1 MQKKRVCWNIT
12 TKCNQNC
19 KYCHRF
25 LGINDLT
32 YEENKEILNNLIKDG
47 VNNITWTGGEALLYP
62 NLKELLKISQENG
75 IKNKLITNGMVLA
88 QNENMR
94 EILDYLDSLT
104 LSLDTINDDTNE
116 ELGRGRNHFEEVKT
130 ILDYVK
136 NKNLKVNI
144 NTVVSKKNINEMEQL
159 GEFLNNYNISKWKFF
174 KFMPLRETAEK
185 NKNEFEITDAE
196 FEQTKNVFR
205 HFGNIGETDFRQEKD
220 MEDKYTLLIA
230 NGDIIKTE
238 HGVDVKKGNALYQNP
253 VEFMYELEDNRM
265 EKIKILIA
273 HNNEEIRNKIADKI
287 NKLDYVELVGT
298 TSDGRETYNK
308 IIESKPEVVFAKMN
322 LDNMDSI
329 EIMEKSKENL
339 KDNVPIFN
347 IITDSNVSD
356 EYMKNAYN
364 IMGRNLNTFVSEPI
378 NNIEIDNIMQG
389 YKELKEN
396 A

>member
-32 YEENKEILNNLIKDG
+32 YEENKKILNNLIKDG

-116 ELGRGRNHFEEVKT
+116 ELGRGRNHFEEVKV

-136 NKNLKVNI
+136 DKNLKVNI

-185 NKNEFEITDAE
+185 NKDEFAITDAE

-205 HFGNIGETDFRQEKD
+205 NFGNIGETDFRQEKD

-253 VEFMYELEDNRM
+253 VEFMYELEENRM
-265 EKIKILIA
+265 KKIKILIA
-273 HNNEEIRNKIADKI
+273 HNNEEIRNKIADTIKG
-287 NKLDYVELVGT
+287 LDYVELVDT
-298 TSDGRETYNK
+298 AADGKETYNK

-322 LDNMDSI
+322 LDNMDSM
-329 EIMEKSKENL
+329 EIMRKSKESL
-339 KDNVPIFN
+339 KDDVPMFN
-347 IITDSNVSD
+347 IITSDNVSD
-356 EYMKNAYN
+356 EYMQTAYN
-364 IMGRNLNTFVSEPI
+364 LMGRNLNTFVSEPI
-378 NNIEIDNIMQG
+378 NNMEIDNIMKG

>member
-32 YEENKEILNNLIKDG
+32 YEENKKILNNLIKDG

-136 NKNLKVNI
+136 GKSLKVNI

-159 GEFLNNYNISKWKFF
+159 GAFLNNYNISKWKFF

-185 NKNEFEITDAE
+185 NKDEFAITDAE
-196 FEQTKNVFR
+196 FEQTRNVFR
-205 HFGNIGETDFRQEKD
+205 HFGNIRETDFRQEKD

-253 VEFMYELEDNRM
+253 VEFMYELEENRM
-265 EKIKILIA
+265 KKIKILIA

-287 NKLDYVELVGT
+287 KGLDYVELVGT
-298 TSDGRETYNK
+298 TADGKETYNK

-322 LDNMDSI
+322 LDNMDSM
-329 EIMEKSKENL
+329 EIMRKSKESL

-347 IITDSNVSD
+347 IITSDNVSD
-356 EYMKNAYN
+356 EYMQTAYN
-364 IMGRNLNTFVSEPI
+364 LMGRNLNTFVSEPI
-378 NNIEIDNIMQG
+378 NNIEIDNIMKG

-396 A
+396 T

>member
-94 EILDYLDSLT
+94 EILGYLDSLT

-136 NKNLKVNI
+136 GKSLKVNI

-174 KFMPLRETAEK
+174 KFMPLRETAER
-185 NKNEFEITDAE
+185 NKDEFAITDAE

-253 VEFMYELEDNRM
+253 VEFMYELEENRM
-265 EKIKILIA
+265 KKIKILIA
-273 HNNEEIRNKIADKI
+273 HNNEEIRNKIANKI
-287 NKLDYVELVGT
+287 KGLDYVELVGT
-298 TSDGRETYNK
+298 TADGKETYNK

-322 LDNMDSI
+322 LDNMDSM
-329 EIMEKSKENL
+329 EIMRKSKESL

-347 IITDSNVSD
+347 IITSDNVSD
-356 EYMKNAYN
+356 EYMKTAYN
-364 IMGRNLNTFVSEPI
+364 LMGRNLNTFVSEPI
-378 NNIEIDNIMQG
+378 NNMEIDNIMQG

>member
-32 YEENKEILNNLIKDG
+32 YEENKKILNNLIKDG

-94 EILDYLDSLT
+94 EILGYLDSLT

-136 NKNLKVNI
+136 GKSLKVNI

-174 KFMPLRETAEK
+174 KFMPLRETAER
-185 NKNEFEITDAE
+185 NKDEFAITDAE

-253 VEFMYELEDNRM
+253 VEFMYELEEDRM
-265 EKIKILIA
+265 KKIKILIA
-273 HNNEEIRNKIADKI
+273 HNNKEIRNKIADTIKD
-287 NKLDYVELVGT
+287 LDYVELVGT
-298 TSDGRETYNK
+298 ATEGKETYNK

-322 LDNMDSI
+322 LDNMDSM
-329 EIMEKSKENL
+329 EIMRKSKESL

-347 IITDSNVSD
+347 IITSDNVSD
-356 EYMKNAYN
+356 EYMKTAYN
-364 IMGRNLNTFVSEPI
+364 LMGRNLNTFVSEPI
-378 NNIEIDNIMQG
+378 NNMEIDNIMQG

>member
-62 NLKELLKISQENG
+62 NLKELLKISKENG

-116 ELGRGRNHFEEVKT
+116 ELGRGRNHFEEVKV

-136 NKNLKVNI
+136 GRNLKVNI

-185 NKNEFEITDAE
+185 NKDEFAITDAE

-205 HFGNIGETDFRQEKD
+205 NFGNIGETDFRQEKD

-253 VEFMYELEDNRM
+253 VEFMYELEENRM
-265 EKIKILIA
+265 KKIKILIA
-273 HNNEEIRNKIADKI
+273 HNNEEIRNKIADTIKG
-287 NKLDYVELVGT
+287 LDYVELVDIAV
-298 TSDGRETYNK
+298 DGKETYNK
-308 IIESKPEVVFAKMN
+308 IIESKPEMVFAKMN
-322 LDNMDSI
+322 LDNMDSM
-329 EIMEKSKENL
+329 EIMRKSKESL
-339 KDNVPIFN
+339 KENVPIFN
-347 IITDSNVSD
+347 IITSDNVSD
-356 EYMKNAYN
+356 EYMKTAYN
-364 IMGRNLNTFVSEPI
+364 LMGRNLNTFVSEPI

>member
-32 YEENKEILNNLIKDG
+32 YEENKKILNNLIKDG

-116 ELGRGRNHFEEVKT
+116 ELGRGRNHFEEVKV

-136 NKNLKVNI
+136 DKNLKVNI

-185 NKNEFEITDAE
+185 NKDEFAITDAE

-205 HFGNIGETDFRQEKD
+205 NFGNIGETDFRQEKD

-253 VEFMYELEDNRM
+253 VEFMYELEENRM
-265 EKIKILIA
+265 KKIKILIA
-273 HNNEEIRNKIADKI
+273 HNNEEIRNKIADTIKG
-287 NKLDYVELVGT
+287 LDYVELVDT
-298 TSDGRETYNK
+298 AADGKETYNK

-322 LDNMDSI
+322 LDNMDSM
-329 EIMEKSKENL
+329 EIMRKSKESL
-339 KDNVPIFN
+339 KDDVPMFN
-347 IITDSNVSD
+347 IITSDNVSD
-356 EYMKNAYN
+356 EYMQTAYN
-364 IMGRNLNTFVSEPI
+364 LMGRNLNTFVSESI
-378 NNIEIDNIMQG
+378 NNMEIDNIMKG

>member
-116 ELGRGRNHFEEVKT
+116 ELGRGKNHFEEVKT

-136 NKNLKVNI
+136 GKSLKVNI

-185 NKNEFEITDAE
+185 NKDEFAITDAE
-196 FEQTKNVFR
+196 FEKTKNVFR
-205 HFGNIGETDFRQEKD
+205 NFGNIGETDFRQEKD

-253 VEFMYELEDNRM
+253 VEFMYELEENRM
-265 EKIKILIA
+265 KKIKILIA
-273 HNNEEIRNKIADKI
+273 HNNEEIRNKIADTIKG
-287 NKLDYVELVGT
+287 LDYVELVDT
-298 TSDGRETYNK
+298 ATDGKETYNK
-308 IIESKPEVVFAKMN
+308 IIESKPEMVFAKMN
-322 LDNMDSI
+322 LDNMDSM
-329 EIMEKSKENL
+329 EIMRKSKESL
-339 KDNVPIFN
+339 KDDVPIFN
-347 IITDSNVSD
+347 IITSDTVSD
-356 EYMKNAYN
+356 EYMQTAYN
-364 IMGRNLNTFVSEPI
+364 LMGRNLNTFVSEPI
-378 NNIEIDNIMQG
+378 NNMEIDNIMQG

>member
-25 LGINDLT
+25 LGVNDLT
-32 YEENKEILNNLIKDG
+32 YEENKKILNNLIKDG

-136 NKNLKVNI
+136 GKSLKVNI

-174 KFMPLRETAEK
+174 KFMPLRETAER
-185 NKNEFEITDAE
+185 NKDEFAITDAE
-196 FEQTKNVFR
+196 FEKTRNVFR

-253 VEFMYELEDNRM
+253 VEFMYELEENRM
-265 EKIKILIA
+265 KKIKILIA

-287 NKLDYVELVGT
+287 KGLDYVELVGT
-298 TSDGRETYNK
+298 TADGKETYNK

-322 LDNMDSI
+322 LDNMDSM
-329 EIMEKSKENL
+329 EIMRKSKESL

-347 IITDSNVSD
+347 IITSDNVSD
-356 EYMKNAYN
+356 EYMQTAYN
-364 IMGRNLNTFVSEPI
+364 LMGRNLNTFVSEPI
-378 NNIEIDNIMQG
+378 NNMEIDNIMKG

>member
-62 NLKELLKISQENG
+62 NLKELLKIARENG
-75 IKNKLITNGMVLA
+75 IKNKLITNGLVLA
-88 QNENMR
+88 QNQGTR

-116 ELGRGRNHFEEVKT
+116 ELGRGRNHFEDVKV

-136 NKNLKVNI
+136 DKNLKVNI

-185 NKNEFEITDAE
+185 NKNEFTITDAE

-253 VEFMYELEDNRM
+253 VEFMYELEENRM
-265 EKIKILIA
+265 KKIKILIA
-273 HNNEEIRNKIADKI
+273 HNNEEIRNKIADTIKD
-287 NKLDYVELVGT
+287 LDYVELVGT
-298 TSDGRETYNK
+298 ATEGKETYNK

-322 LDNMDSI
+322 LDNMDSM
-329 EIMEKSKENL
+329 EIMRKSKESL

-347 IITDSNVSD
+347 IITSDNVSD
-356 EYMKNAYN
+356 EYMKTAYN
-364 IMGRNLNTFVSEPI
+364 LMGRNLNTFVSEPI
-378 NNIEIDNIMQG
+378 NNMEIDNIMQG

>member
-1 MQKKRVCWNIT
+1 MEKKRVCWNIT

-25 LGINDLT
+25 LGIKDLS
-32 YEENKEILNNLIKDG
+32 YEENKKILNNLIKDG

-62 NLKELLKISQENG
+62 NLKSLLEISKENG

-104 LSLDTINDDTNE
+104 LSLDTINDNTNE
-116 ELGRGRNHFEEVKT
+116 ELGRGRNHFEDVKI

-136 NKNLKVNI
+136 DKDLKVNI
-144 NTVVSKKNINEMEQL
+144 NTVVSRKNINEMEEL
-159 GEFLNNYNISKWKFF
+159 GEFLNNYNINKWKFF

-196 FEQTKNVFR
+196 FEQTKNVFK

-238 HGVDVKKGNALYQNP
+238 NGVDVKKGNALYQNP
-253 VEFMYELEDNRM
+253 VEFMYELKENKM
-265 EKIKILIA
+265 KKIKTLIA
-273 HNNEEIRNKIADKI
+273 HTNEETRKNIVDKI
-287 NKLDYVELVGT
+287 KSLEYVELVGIT
-298 TSDGRETYNK
+298 IDGEETYNK
-308 IIESKPEVVFAKMN
+308 IIELKPEVVFAKIN
-322 LDNMDSI
+322 LENMDSM
-329 EIMEKSKENL
+329 EIMRKSKEVL

-347 IITDSNVSD
+347 IITNDNVSED
-356 EYMKNAYN
+356 YMKTAYN
-364 IMGRNLNTFVSEPI
+364 LMGKSLNTFISEPI
-378 NNIEIDNIMQG
+378 NNVEIDNIMQG

>member
-62 NLKELLKISQENG
+62 NLKELLKISKENG

-136 NKNLKVNI
+136 GKSLKVNI

-185 NKNEFEITDAE
+185 NKDEFAITDAE
-196 FEQTKNVFR
+196 FEQTRKVFR
-205 HFGNIGETDFRQEKD
+205 NFGNIGETDFRQEKD

-253 VEFMYELEDNRM
+253 VEFMYELEENRM
-265 EKIKILIA
+265 KKIKILIA
-273 HNNEEIRNKIADKI
+273 HNNEEIRNKIADTIKS
-287 NKLDYVELVGT
+287 LDYVELVDT
-298 TSDGRETYNK
+298 AVDGKETYNK
-308 IIESKPEVVFAKMN
+308 IIESKPEMVFAKMN
-322 LDNMDSI
+322 LDNMDSM
-329 EIMEKSKENL
+329 EIMRKSKESL

-347 IITDSNVSD
+347 IITSDNISD
-356 EYMKNAYN
+356 EYMKTAYN
-364 IMGRNLNTFVSEPI
+364 LMGKNLNTFVSEPI
-378 NNIEIDNIMQG
+378 NNMEIDNIMQG

>member
-62 NLKELLKISQENG
+62 NLKELLKIARENG
-75 IKNKLITNGMVLA
+75 IKNKLITNGLVLA
-88 QNENMR
+88 QNQGTR

-116 ELGRGRNHFEEVKT
+116 ELGRGRNHFEDVKI

-136 NKNLKVNI
+136 DKNLKVNI
-144 NTVVSKKNINEMEQL
+144 NTVVSKKNIKEMEQL

-205 HFGNIGETDFRQEKD
+205 HFGNIRETDFRQEKD

-298 TSDGRETYNK
+298 TSEGRETYNK

>member
-116 ELGRGRNHFEEVKT
+116 ELGRGKNHFEEVKT

-136 NKNLKVNI
+136 GKSLKVNI

-185 NKNEFEITDAE
+185 NKDEFAITDAE
-196 FEQTKNVFR
+196 FEKTKNVFR
-205 HFGNIGETDFRQEKD
+205 NFGNIGETDFRQEKD

-253 VEFMYELEDNRM
+253 VEFMYELEENRM
-265 EKIKILIA
+265 KKIKILIA
-273 HNNEEIRNKIADKI
+273 HNNEEIRNKIADTIKG
-287 NKLDYVELVGT
+287 LDYVELVDT
-298 TSDGRETYNK
+298 ATDGKETYNK
-308 IIESKPEVVFAKMN
+308 IIESKPEMVFAKIN
-322 LDNMDSI
+322 LDNMDSM
-329 EIMEKSKENL
+329 EIMRKSKESL

-347 IITDSNVSD
+347 IITSDNVSD
-356 EYMKNAYN
+356 EYMKTAYN
-364 IMGRNLNTFVSEPI
+364 LMGRNLNTFVSEPI
-378 NNIEIDNIMQG
+378 NNMEIDNIMQG

>member
-144 NTVVSKKNINEMEQL
+144 NTVVSKKNINEMGQL

-273 HNNEEIRNKIADKI
+273 HNNEEIRNKIADTIKG
-287 NKLDYVELVGT
+287 LDYVELVGMT
-298 TSDGRETYNK
+298 ADGRETYNK

>member
-116 ELGRGRNHFEEVKT
+116 ELGRGKNHFEEVKT

-136 NKNLKVNI
+136 GKSLKVNI

-159 GEFLNNYNISKWKFF
+159 GAFLNNYNISKWKFF

-185 NKNEFEITDAE
+185 NKDEFAITDAE
-196 FEQTKNVFR
+196 FEKTRNVFR

-253 VEFMYELEDNRM
+253 VEFMYELEENRM
-265 EKIKILIA
+265 KKIKILIA
-273 HNNEEIRNKIADKI
+273 HNNEEIRNKIADTIKG
-287 NKLDYVELVGT
+287 LDYVELVDT
-298 TSDGRETYNK
+298 ATDGKETYNK
-308 IIESKPEVVFAKMN
+308 IIESKPEMVFAKMN
-322 LDNMDSI
+322 LDNMDSM
-329 EIMEKSKENL
+329 EIMRKSKESL

-347 IITDSNVSD
+347 IITSDNVSD
-356 EYMKNAYN
+356 EYMKTAYN
-364 IMGRNLNTFVSEPI
+364 LMGRNLNTFVSEPI
-378 NNIEIDNIMQG
+378 NNMEIDNIMQG

>member
-32 YEENKEILNNLIKDG
+32 YEENKQILNNLIKDG

-62 NLKELLKISQENG
+62 NLKELLKISQANG
-75 IKNKLITNGMVLA
+75 IKNKLITNGMILA
-88 QNENMR
+88 KNENMR

-104 LSLDTINDDTNE
+104 LSLDTINNATNE
-116 ELGRGRNHFEEVKT
+116 ELGRGKEHFDEIKI

-136 NKNLKVNI
+136 NKNIKVNI
-144 NTVVSKKNINEMEQL
+144 NTVVSRKNINEIEQL

-185 NKNEFEITDAE
+185 NRDEFEITDAE
-196 FEQTKNVFR
+196 FEQTKNIFK

-238 HGVDVKKGNALYQNP
+238 HGIDVKKGNALYQNP
-253 VEFMYELEDNRM
+253 VEFMYELEENRM
-265 EKIKILIA
+265 NKIKILIA
-273 HNNEEIRNKIADKI
+273 HNNEEIRNKIVDTI
-287 NKLDYVELVGT
+287 SGLDYVELVGT
-298 TSDGRETYNK
+298 TEEGKETYNK
-308 IIESKPEVVFAKMN
+308 IIETKPEIVFAKIN
-322 LDNMDSI
+322 LDNMDSM
-329 EIMEKSKENL
+329 EIMKKSKEDL
-339 KDNVPIFN
+339 KGDMPIFN
-347 IITDSNVSD
+347 IITNDNVSD
-356 EYMKNAYN
+356 EYMKTAYN
-364 IMGRNLNTFVSEPI
+364 LIGKNLNTFVSEPI
-378 NNIEIDNIMQG
+378 NNMEIHNIMQG
-389 YKELKEN
+389 YKELKAN

>member
-1 MQKKRVCWNIT
+1 MQKKRVCWTIT

-136 NKNLKVNI
+136 GKSLKVNI

-185 NKNEFEITDAE
+185 NKNEFTITDAE

-205 HFGNIGETDFRQEKD
+205 NFGNIGETDFRQEKD

-253 VEFMYELEDNRM
+253 VEFMYELEEDRM
-265 EKIKILIA
+265 KKIKILIA
-273 HNNEEIRNKIADKI
+273 HNNKEIRNKIADTIKD
-287 NKLDYVELVGT
+287 LDYVELVGT
-298 TSDGRETYNK
+298 ATEGKETYNK

-322 LDNMDSI
+322 LDNMDSM
-329 EIMEKSKENL
+329 EIMKKSKESL
-339 KDNVPIFN
+339 KENVPIFN
-347 IITDSNVSD
+347 IITSDNVSD
-356 EYMKNAYN
+356 EYMKTAYN
-364 IMGRNLNTFVSEPI
+364 LMGRNLNTFVSEPI

>member
-32 YEENKEILNNLIKDG
+32 YEENKKILNNLIKDG

-94 EILDYLDSLT
+94 EILGYLDSLT

-136 NKNLKVNI
+136 GKSLKVNI

-174 KFMPLRETAEK
+174 KFMPLRETAER
-185 NKNEFEITDAE
+185 NKDEFAITDAE

-253 VEFMYELEDNRM
+253 VEFMYELEENRM
-265 EKIKILIA
+265 KKIKILIA
-273 HNNEEIRNKIADKI
+273 HNNEEIRNKIADTIKG
-287 NKLDYVELVGT
+287 LDYVELVDT
-298 TSDGRETYNK
+298 AADGKETYNK
-308 IIESKPEVVFAKMN
+308 IIESKPEMVFAKMN
-322 LDNMDSI
+322 LDNMDSM
-329 EIMEKSKENL
+329 EIMRKSKESL

-347 IITDSNVSD
+347 IITSDNVSD
-356 EYMKNAYN
+356 EYMKTAYN
-364 IMGRNLNTFVSEPI
+364 LMGRNLNTFVSEPI
-378 NNIEIDNIMQG
+378 NNMEIDNIMQG

>member
-32 YEENKEILNNLIKDG
+32 YEENKKILNNLIKDG

-94 EILDYLDSLT
+94 EILGYLDSLT

-136 NKNLKVNI
+136 GKSLKVNI

-174 KFMPLRETAEK
+174 KFMPLRETAER
-185 NKNEFEITDAE
+185 NKDEFAITDAE

-253 VEFMYELEDNRM
+253 VEFMYELEENRM
-265 EKIKILIA
+265 KKIKILIA
-273 HNNEEIRNKIADKI
+273 HNNEEIRNKIANKI
-287 NKLDYVELVGT
+287 KGLDYVELVGT
-298 TSDGRETYNK
+298 TADGKETYNK

-322 LDNMDSI
+322 LDNMDSM
-329 EIMEKSKENL
+329 EIMRKSKESL

-347 IITDSNVSD
+347 IITSDNVSD
-356 EYMKNAYN
+356 EYMKTAYN
-364 IMGRNLNTFVSEPI
+364 LMGRNLNTFVSEPI
-378 NNIEIDNIMQG
+378 NNMEIDNIMKG

-396 A
+396 T

>member
-136 NKNLKVNI
+136 GKSLKINI

-174 KFMPLRETAEK
+174 KFMPLRETAER
-185 NKNEFEITDAE
+185 NKDEFAITDAE
-196 FEQTKNVFR
+196 FEKTRNAFR

-253 VEFMYELEDNRM
+253 VEFMYELEENRM
-265 EKIKILIA
+265 KKIKILIA
-273 HNNEEIRNKIADKI
+273 HNNEETRNKIADTIKG
-287 NKLDYVELVGT
+287 LDYVELVDT
-298 TSDGRETYNK
+298 AADGKETYNK
-308 IIESKPEVVFAKMN
+308 IIESKPEMVFAKMN
-322 LDNMDSI
+322 LDNMDSM
-329 EIMEKSKENL
+329 EIMRKSKESL

-347 IITDSNVSD
+347 IITSDNVSD
-356 EYMKNAYN
+356 EYMKTAYN
-364 IMGRNLNTFVSEPI
+364 LMGRNLNTFVSEPI
-378 NNIEIDNIMQG
+378 NNMEIDNIMKG

>member
-116 ELGRGRNHFEEVKT
+116 ELGRGKNHFEEVKT

-136 NKNLKVNI
+136 GKSLKVNI

-185 NKNEFEITDAE
+185 NKDEFAITDAE
-196 FEQTKNVFR
+196 FEKTKNVFR
-205 HFGNIGETDFRQEKD
+205 NFGNIGETDFRQEKD

-253 VEFMYELEDNRM
+253 VEFMYELEENRM
-265 EKIKILIA
+265 KKIKILIA
-273 HNNEEIRNKIADKI
+273 HNNEEIRNKIADTIKG
-287 NKLDYVELVGT
+287 LDYVELVDT
-298 TSDGRETYNK
+298 ATDGKETYNK
-308 IIESKPEVVFAKMN
+308 IIESKPEMVFAKMN
-322 LDNMDSI
+322 LDNMDSM
-329 EIMEKSKENL
+329 EIMRKSKESL

-347 IITDSNVSD
+347 IITSDNVSD
-356 EYMKNAYN
+356 EYMKTAYN
-364 IMGRNLNTFVSEPI
+364 LMGRNLNTFVSEPI

>member
-136 NKNLKVNI
+136 GKSLKVNI

-159 GEFLNNYNISKWKFF
+159 GAFLNNYNISKWKFF

-185 NKNEFEITDAE
+185 NKDEFAITDAE
-196 FEQTKNVFR
+196 FEKTRNVFR

-253 VEFMYELEDNRM
+253 VEFMYELEENRM
-265 EKIKILIA
+265 KKIKILIA

-287 NKLDYVELVGT
+287 KGLDYVELVGT
-298 TSDGRETYNK
+298 TADGKETYNK

-322 LDNMDSI
+322 LDNMDSM
-329 EIMEKSKENL
+329 EIMRKSKESL

-347 IITDSNVSD
+347 IITSDNVSD
-356 EYMKNAYN
+356 EYMQTAYN
-364 IMGRNLNTFVSEPI
+364 LMGRNLNTFVSEPI

>member
-62 NLKELLKISQENG
+62 NLKELLKIARENG
-75 IKNKLITNGMVLA
+75 IKNKLITNGLVLA
-88 QNENMR
+88 QNQGTR

-116 ELGRGRNHFEEVKT
+116 ELGRGRNHSEDVKI

-136 NKNLKVNI
+136 DKNLKVNI

-298 TSDGRETYNK
+298 TSEGRETYNK

-347 IITDSNVSD
+347 IITNSKVSD
-356 EYMKNAYN
+356 EYMKNAYD
-364 IMGRNLNTFVSEPI
+364 IMGRNLNTFLSEPI
-378 NNIEIDNIMQG
+378 NNMEIDNIMQC

>member
-32 YEENKEILNNLIKDG
+32 YEENKKILNNLIKDG

-136 NKNLKVNI
+136 GKSLKINI

-174 KFMPLRETAEK
+174 KFMPLRETAER
-185 NKNEFEITDAE
+185 NKDEFAITDAE
-196 FEQTKNVFR
+196 FEKTRNAFR

-253 VEFMYELEDNRM
+253 VEFMYELEENRM
-265 EKIKILIA
+265 KKIKILIA
-273 HNNEEIRNKIADKI
+273 HNNEETRNKIADTIKG
-287 NKLDYVELVGT
+287 LDYVELVDT
-298 TSDGRETYNK
+298 AADGKETYNK
-308 IIESKPEVVFAKMN
+308 IIESKPEMVFAKMN
-322 LDNMDSI
+322 LDNMDSM
-329 EIMEKSKENL
+329 EIMRKSKESL

-347 IITDSNVSD
+347 IITSDNVSD
-356 EYMKNAYN
+356 EYMKTAYN
-364 IMGRNLNTFVSEPI
+364 LMGRNLNTFVSEPI
-378 NNIEIDNIMQG
+378 NNMEIDNIMQG

>member
-116 ELGRGRNHFEEVKT
+116 ELGRGKNHFEEVKT

-136 NKNLKVNI
+136 GKSLKVNI

-185 NKNEFEITDAE
+185 NKDEFAITDAE
-196 FEQTKNVFR
+196 FEKTKNVFR
-205 HFGNIGETDFRQEKD
+205 NFGNIGETDFRQEKD

-238 HGVDVKKGNALYQNP
+238 HGIDVKKGNALYQNP
-253 VEFMYELEDNRM
+253 VEFMYELEENRM
-265 EKIKILIA
+265 KKIKILIA
-273 HNNEEIRNKIADKI
+273 HNNEEIRNKIADTIKG
-287 NKLDYVELVGT
+287 LDYVELVDT
-298 TSDGRETYNK
+298 ATDGKETYNK
-308 IIESKPEVVFAKMN
+308 IIESKPEMVFAKMN
-322 LDNMDSI
+322 LDNMDSM
-329 EIMEKSKENL
+329 EIMRKSKESL

-347 IITDSNVSD
+347 IITSDNVSD
-356 EYMKNAYN
+356 EYMKTAYN
-364 IMGRNLNTFVSEPI
+364 LMGRNLNTFVSEPI
-378 NNIEIDNIMQG
+378 NNMEIDNIMQG

>member
-32 YEENKEILNNLIKDG
+32 YEENKKILNNLIKDG

-94 EILDYLDSLT
+94 EILGYLDSLT

-136 NKNLKVNI
+136 GKSLKVNI

-174 KFMPLRETAEK
+174 KFMPLRETAER
-185 NKNEFEITDAE
+185 NKDEFAITDAE

-253 VEFMYELEDNRM
+253 VEFMYELEENRM
-265 EKIKILIA
+265 KKIKILIA
-273 HNNEEIRNKIADKI
+273 HNNEEIRNKIVDKI
-287 NKLDYVELVGT
+287 KGLDYVELVGT
-298 TSDGRETYNK
+298 TADGKETYNK

-322 LDNMDSI
+322 LDNMDSM
-329 EIMEKSKENL
+329 EIMRKSKESL
-339 KDNVPIFN
+339 KDDVPIFN
-347 IITDSNVSD
+347 IITSDTVSD
-356 EYMKNAYN
+356 EYMKTAYN
-364 IMGRNLNTFVSEPI
+364 LMGRNLNTFVSEPI
-378 NNIEIDNIMQG
+378 NNMEIDNIMQG

>member
-136 NKNLKVNI
+136 NKNLKINI

-185 NKNEFEITDAE
+185 NKDEFAITDAE

-273 HNNEEIRNKIADKI
+273 HNNEEIRNKIADTIKG
-287 NKLDYVELVGT
+287 LDYVELVGT
-298 TSDGRETYNK
+298 TADGRETYNK

>member
-116 ELGRGRNHFEEVKT
+116 ELGRGRNHFEEVKV

-136 NKNLKVNI
+136 DKNLKVNI

-185 NKNEFEITDAE
+185 NKDEFAITDTE

-205 HFGNIGETDFRQEKD
+205 NFGNIGETDFRQEKD

-238 HGVDVKKGNALYQNP
+238 HGIDVKKGNALYQNP
-253 VEFMYELEDNRM
+253 VEFMYELEENRM
-265 EKIKILIA
+265 KKIKILIA
-273 HNNEEIRNKIADKI
+273 HNNEEIRNKIADTIKG
-287 NKLDYVELVGT
+287 LDYVELVDT
-298 TSDGRETYNK
+298 AADGKETYNK
-308 IIESKPEVVFAKMN
+308 IIESKPEMVFAKMN
-322 LDNMDSI
+322 LDNMDSM
-329 EIMEKSKENL
+329 EIMRKSKESL

-347 IITDSNVSD
+347 IITSDNVSD
-356 EYMKNAYN
+356 EYMKTAYN
-364 IMGRNLNTFVSEPI
+364 LMGRNLNTFVSEPI
-378 NNIEIDNIMQG
+378 NNMEIDNIMQG

>member
-25 LGINDLT
+25 LGIQDLT
-32 YEENKEILNNLIKDG
+32 YEENKTILNNLIKDG
-47 VNNITWTGGEALLYP
+47 VTNITWTGGEALLYP

-75 IKNKLITNGMVLA
+75 IKNRLITNGLVLA
-88 QNENMR
+88 QNQGVR

-104 LSLDTINDDTNE
+104 LSIDTINDDTNE
-116 ELGRGRNHFEEVKT
+116 ELGRGRSHFEDVKI

-136 NKNLKVNI
+136 DKDLEVNI
-144 NTVVSKKNINEMEQL
+144 NTVVSKKNINEMKQL

-185 NKNEFEITDAE
+185 NKNEFEISDAE

-205 HFGNIGETDFRQEKD
+205 HFGNIAETDFRQEKD

-238 HGVDVKKGNALYQNP
+238 HGIDVKKGNALYQNP
-253 VEFMYELEDNRM
+253 VEFMYELKENRM

-273 HNNEEIRNKIADKI
+273 HNNEEIRNKIVDTIKG
-287 NKLDYVELVGT
+287 LDYVELVGT
-298 TSDGRETYNK
+298 ATNGEETYSK
-308 IIESKPEVVFAKMN
+308 IIESKPEVVFAKMDF
-322 LDNMDSI
+322 DNMDSM
-329 EIMEKSKENL
+329 EIMRKSKENL
-339 KDNVPIFN
+339 KDSVPIFN
-347 IITDSNVSD
+347 IITKDNVSD
-356 EYMKNAYN
+356 EYIKTAYN
-364 IMGRNLNTFVSEPI
+364 LMGRNLNTFVAEPI
-378 NNIEIDNIMQG
+378 NNMEINNIMKG

>member
-32 YEENKEILNNLIKDG
+32 YEENKKILNNLIKDG

-136 NKNLKVNI
+136 GKSLKVNI

-174 KFMPLRETAEK
+174 KFMPLRETAER
-185 NKNEFEITDAE
+185 NKDEFAITDAE
-196 FEQTKNVFR
+196 FEKTRNAFR

-253 VEFMYELEDNRM
+253 VEFMYELEENRM
-265 EKIKILIA
+265 KKIKILIA
-273 HNNEEIRNKIADKI
+273 HNNEEIRNKIVDKI
-287 NKLDYVELVGT
+287 KGLDYVELVGT
-298 TSDGRETYNK
+298 TADGKETYNK
-308 IIESKPEVVFAKMN
+308 IIESKPEMVFAKMN
-322 LDNMDSI
+322 LDNMDSM
-329 EIMEKSKENL
+329 EIMRKSKESL
-339 KDNVPIFN
+339 KDDVPIFN
-347 IITDSNVSD
+347 IITSDTVSD
-356 EYMKNAYN
+356 EYMQTAYN
-364 IMGRNLNTFVSEPI
+364 LMGRNLNTFVSEPI
-378 NNIEIDNIMQG
+378 NNMEIDNIMKG

>member
-32 YEENKEILNNLIKDG
+32 YEENKKILNNLIKDG

-94 EILDYLDSLT
+94 EILGYLDSLT

-136 NKNLKVNI
+136 GKSLKVNI

-174 KFMPLRETAEK
+174 KFMPLRETAER
-185 NKNEFEITDAE
+185 NKDEFAITDAE

-298 TSDGRETYNK
+298 TSEGRETYNK

-347 IITDSNVSD
+347 IITNSKVSD
-356 EYMKNAYN
+356 EYMKNAYD
-364 IMGRNLNTFVSEPI
+364 IMGRNLNTFLSEPI
-378 NNIEIDNIMQG
+378 NNMEIDNIMQC

>member
-32 YEENKEILNNLIKDG
+32 YEENKKILNNLIENG

-88 QNENMR
+88 KNENMR

-144 NTVVSKKNINEMEQL
+144 NTVVSKKNINDIEQL

-185 NKNEFEITDAE
+185 NKNEFAITDAE
-196 FEQTKNVFR
+196 FEQTKNVFK

-253 VEFMYELEDNRM
+253 VEFMYKLEENRM
-265 EKIKILIA
+265 KKIKILIA
-273 HNNEEIRNKIADKI
+273 HNSEEIRNKIADTIKG
-287 NKLDYVELVGT
+287 LDYVELVGT
-298 TSDGRETYNK
+298 TADGQETYDK

-322 LDNMDSI
+322 LDNMDSM
-329 EIMEKSKENL
+329 EIMRKSKENL
-339 KDNVPIFN
+339 KDDVPIFN
-347 IITDSNVSD
+347 IITSDNVSD
-356 EYMKNAYN
+356 DYMKTAYN
-364 IMGRNLNTFVSEPI
+364 LMGRNLNTFVSEPI

>member
-298 TSDGRETYNK
+298 TSDGKETYNK

-378 NNIEIDNIMQG
+378 NNMEIDNIMQG